1 MATGTRR
8 GLGLRWTIGDVS
20 PRGFEALRLSI
31 WGAWRLFGPRAA
43 YAVCVNSVPLDE
55 ARRRT
60 GAVPDQVIW
69 HLSDGRIPDFLKA
82 HLGPGMAEGVAW
94 KFAPLRLFPDRY
106 ELALDNDCI
115 LWGMPDAV
123 AAWLAADEPIASVI
137 AADVRSCFG
146 KFAELCGPTPRN
158 TGIRGLS
165 PGFNLAHALE
175 KTLAQMPVML
185 ESELDEQGLQ
195 VAALSLHAKPGIVA
209 VDEVTICSPFYPHR
223 QDLGR
228 CGAHFVG
235 LNARNLPWRYYDRPA
250 TECVIEN
257 WERHRPALY
266 DAVGLRLAAPH
277 TA

>member
-1 MATGTRR
+1 MTAGKKRE
-8 GLGLRWTIGDVS
+8 LGLRWTIGDVS
-20 PRGFEALRLSI
+20 ARGFEALRLSI
-31 WGAWRLFGPRAA
+31 WGASRLFGPDAA
-43 YAVCVNSVPLDE
+43 YAVCVNSIPVGE

-60 GAVPDQVIW
+60 SAVPDQVIW
-69 HLSDGRIPDFLKA
+69 QASDGRIPDFLEP
-82 HLGPGMAEGVAW
+82 HLGDGMAEGVAW
-94 KFAPLRLFPDRY
+94 KFAPLRLFPDRF

-115 LWGMPDAV
+115 LWALPRAIAD
-123 AAWLAADEPIASVI
+123 WLAADEPLATVI

-146 KFAELCGPTPRN
+146 KFAELCGPAPRN

-165 PGFNLAHALE
+165 PGFDLARALE
-175 KTLAQMPVML
+175 QVLRQKPVLL

-195 VAALSLHAKPGIVA
+195 VAALSLHGQPRIVT

-223 QDLGR
+223 PYLGS

-266 DAVGLRLAAPH
+266 EAVGLTPPVAVAV
-277 TA
+277 